1 MNLKAAARAA
11 APGAPSRAT
20 EALALLDTAS
30 PGNPALATPL
40 RAAHLIGQCAHESM
54 GFTRLVESLYFTTP
68 ERLMAVWPR
77 RFASPAVARV
87 FTRNPERLANHVYGG
102 RMGNTR
108 PGDGWRYRGRGY
120 LQLTGR
126 ANYRRFGARIG
137 IDLEASPER
146 AAEPEIAWLIAASY
160 LATRSRSGKTA
171 LEWADA
177 DNVEMVT
184 RIVNGGLN
192 GLDDRRHRTAAALS
206 ALAGP
211 GRTLRRGDE
220 GPEVL
225 LLQRALAARGFPPGA
240 LDGDFGPRTEAALI
254 AFQRQAGLPL
264 GGRAGPPT
272 LAALKPLAA

>member
-1 MNLKAAARAA
+1 MNIKAAVRAA
-11 APGAPSRAT
+11 AAGAAARAT
-20 EALALLDTAS
+20 EALALLDPTS
-30 PGNPALATPL
+30 PALATPL

-77 RFASPAVARV
+77 RFASLAVAAG
-87 FTRNPERLANHVYGG
+87 FTRDPERLANHVYGG

-108 PGDGWRYRGRGY
+108 PGDGYRYRGRGY

-126 ANYRRFGARIG
+126 TNYRRFGARIG
-137 IDLEASPER
+137 IDLEAGPER

-160 LATRSRSGKTA
+160 LATRSRGGKTA
-171 LEWADA
+171 LEWADT
-177 DNVEMVT
+177 DNVETVT

-192 GLDDRRHRTAAALS
+192 GLADRRQRTAAALS
-206 ALAGP
+206 ALAGM
-211 GRTLRRGDE
+211 GLTLRRGDE

-225 LLQRALAARGFPPGA
+225 LLQRALAAHGFTPGA

-254 AFQRQAGLPL
+254 AFQRQTGLTAD
-264 GGRAGPPT
+264 GRAGPDT
-272 LAALKPLAA
+272 RAALMPLAA

>member
-20 EALALLDTAS
+20 EALALLDTAT
-30 PGNPALATPL
+30 PGNPALATPQ

-54 GFTRLVESLYFTTP
+54 GFTRAVESLYFTTP

-77 RFASPAVARV
+77 RFASVAAARG
-87 FTRNPERLANHVYGG
+87 FTRDPERLANQVYGG
-102 RMGNTR
+102 RLGNTR
-108 PGDGWRYRGRGY
+108 PGDGYRYRGRGY

-146 AAEPEIAWLIAASY
+146 ATEPETAWLIAASY
-160 LATRSRSGKTA
+160 LATRSRSGRTA

-184 RIVNGGLN
+184 RIVNGGRH
-192 GLDDRRHRTAAALS
+192 GLADRRHRTAAALS
-206 ALAGP
+206 ALTGK

-254 AFQRQAGLPL
+254 AFQRQAGLPP

-272 LAALKPLAA
+272 LAALMPLAA